1 MSAKHFVNPSR
12 RTRFPMLLLLLILAA
27 LIVFSVFLR
36 SLSTELAVSMA
47 QDAVVAAVNNIIKTR
62 IGAAQS
68 QYGELIPLEKDSQG
82 NITAVTT
89 NGLAIDELSSDL
101 LLAVIDATEDHD
113 ITIEVP
119 VGSLTGSTLLNSR
132 GPCIKVKVRVLSSS
146 FTGFHSELTSMG
158 INQTKHS
165 IVLELREELTLLM
178 PWRTI
183 NTSVLTEIP
192 IAETILLGEVP
203 QTYFDLGE

>member
-1 MSAKHFVNPSR
+1 MSAKRFINPSK
-12 RTRFPMLLLLLILAA
+12 RTHFPVLLLLLFFAV
-27 LIVFSVFLR
+27 LIVVSVFLR

-62 IGAAQS
+62 IGSVQS
-68 QYGELIPLEKDSQG
+68 QYGNLIHLEKDSQG

-89 NGLAIDELSSDL
+89 NVLAIDELSSDL

-119 VGSLTGSTLLNSR
+119 IGSLTGSTLLNSR

-183 NTSVLTEIP
+183 NTSVSTEIP
-192 IAETILLGEVP
+192 ITETILLGEVP